1 MVFLFPDDISIT
13 AVSHHEDPEVLII
26 VLKSVLRKY
35 LDGEFQDMNNF

>member
-1 MVFLFPDDISIT
+1 MILALSNHE
-13 AVSHHEDPEVLII
+13 VSHHEDPEVLII